1 MSFEFSR
8 RNFMKYT
15 AVAAV
20 ALAGASLFTGCKNS
34 GDSYNLLKEGAGE
47 LTVLQVTAAM
57 GTKNKDGKYT
67 FPALQAGQYAQN
79 GQHAQISFPMSITNG
94 RTNPI
99 YVTPNNFKVVVTSS
113 DGKNVKKYSVTIE
126 DALKDTN
133 LKKGSSVYGK
143 VTIAQDV
150 TLKEGDVV
158 VLTYCPDLQYNEY
171 SLNWKLTVPKKESSA
186 STTSTTT

>member
-57 GTKNKDGKYT
+57 GNKNKDGKYT
-67 FPALQAGQYAQN
+67 FPALQD
-79 GQHAQISFPMSITNG
+79 GQHAEISFPMSITNG

-113 DGKNVKKYSVTIE
+113 DGKTVKKYSVTIE

-133 LKKGSSVYGK
+133 LKKGSSVSGN
-143 VTIAQDV
+143 VTAQGVD
-150 TLKEGDVV
+150 LKEGDVV

-171 SLNWKLTVPKKESSA
+171 SLNWKLTVSKKESSA

>member
-57 GTKNKDGKYT
+57 GKYDDKSKKYT
-67 FPALQAGQYAQN
+67 APDITGTTTTIEFP
-79 GQHAQISFPMSITNG
+79 IKITNN

-113 DGKNVKKYSVTIE
+113 DGKTVKKYSVTIE

-143 VTIAQDV
+143 VTTVEKVA
-150 TLKEGDVV
+150 LKAGDVV

-171 SLNWKLTVPKKESSA
+171 SLNWKLTVSKREN
-186 STTSTTT
+186 TSTSPAPGTT

>member
-34 GDSYNLLKEGAGE
+34 GDSYNLLKEGVGE

-57 GTKNKDGKYT
+57 GNKNKDGKYT
-67 FPALQAGQYAQN
+67 FPALQD
-79 GQHAQISFPMSITNG
+79 GQHAEISFPMSITNN

-113 DGKNVKKYSVTIE
+113 DGKNVKKYSVKID

-133 LKKGSSVYGK
+133 LKKGSYVTGN
-143 VTIAQDV
+143 VTIQNV
-150 TLKEGDVV
+150 TLNEGDVV

>member
-34 GDSYNLLKEGAGE
+34 GDSYNLLKEGVGE

-67 FPALQAGQYAQN
+67 FPALQAGQN
-79 GQHAQISFPMSITNG
+79 VKISFPMSITNG

-113 DGKNVKKYSVTIE
+113 DGKNVKKYSVTI
-126 DALKDTN
+126 DDDLKDTN
-133 LKKGSSVYGK
+133 LKKGSSVSGN
-143 VTIAQDV
+143 VTIAQAQGVD
-150 TLKEGDVV
+150 LKEGDVV

-171 SLNWKLTVPKKESSA
+171 SLNWKLTVSKKESSA

>member
-57 GTKNKDGKYT
+57 GKYDDKSKKYT
-67 FPALQAGQYAQN
+67 APDITTGTT
-79 GQHAQISFPMSITNG
+79 IEFPMKITNN

-113 DGKNVKKYSVTIE
+113 DGKTVKKYSVTIE

-133 LKKGSSVYGK
+133 LKKGSSVSGN
-143 VTIAQDV
+143 VTAQGVD
-150 TLKEGDVV
+150 LKEGDVV

-186 STTSTTT
+186 STTSTMT

>member
-57 GTKNKDGKYT
+57 GKYDDKSKKYT
-67 FPALQAGQYAQN
+67 APDITGTT
-79 GQHAQISFPMSITNG
+79 IEFPMKITNN

-99 YVTPNNFKVVVTSS
+99 YVNPTNFKAVVYNE
-113 DGKNVKKYSVTIE
+113 KNEVIKKCNYFSGITFDSNLYE
-126 DALKDTN
+126 TN
-133 LKKGSSVYGK
+133 LAKGSSVSGK
-143 VTIAQDV
+143 ITVKLDAALTKGQYI
-150 TLKEGDVV
+150 

-171 SLNWKLTVPKKESSA
+171 SLNWKLTVSK
-186 STTSTTT
+186 

>member
-57 GTKNKDGKYT
+57 GKYDDKSKKYT
-67 FPALQAGQYAQN
+67 APDITGTTTT
-79 GQHAQISFPMSITNG
+79 IEFPMKITNN

-113 DGKNVKKYSVTIE
+113 DGKTVKKYSVTIE

-143 VTIAQDV
+143 VTTVEKVA
-150 TLKEGDVV
+150 LKAGDVV

-171 SLNWKLTVPKKESSA
+171 SLNWKLTVSKKESSA

>member
-57 GTKNKDGKYT
+57 GKYDDKSKKYT
-67 FPALQAGQYAQN
+67 APDITGTT
-79 GQHAQISFPMSITNG
+79 IEFPMKITNN

-113 DGKNVKKYSVTIE
+113 DGKTVKKYSVTI
-126 DALKDTN
+126 DDDLKDTN
-133 LKKGSSVYGK
+133 LKKGSSVSGK
-143 VTIAQDV
+143 VTTVQQVA
-150 TLKEGDVV
+150 LKEGDVV

-171 SLNWKLTVPKKESSA
+171 SLNWKLTVPKSENPSA
-186 STTSTTT
+186 SGTT

>member
-57 GTKNKDGKYT
+57 GNYVEKDKKYT
-67 FPALQAGQYAQN
+67 APDLTGTT
-79 GQHAQISFPMSITNG
+79 IEFPMKITNN

-99 YVTPNNFKVVVTSS
+99 YVNPTNFKAVVYNKENKVI
-113 DGKNVKKYSVTIE
+113 KKCNYFNGITFDSNLYE
-126 DALKDTN
+126 TN
-133 LKKGSSVYGK
+133 LTKGSSVSGK
-143 VTIAQDV
+143 ITVNLDAKLT
-150 TLKEGDVV
+150 EGQYI

-171 SLNWKLTVPKKESSA
+171 SLNWKLTVSK
-186 STTSTTT
+186 

>member
-57 GTKNKDGKYT
+57 GKYDDKSKKYT
-67 FPALQAGQYAQN
+67 APDITTGTT
-79 GQHAQISFPMSITNG
+79 IEFPMKITNG

-113 DGKNVKKYSVTIE
+113 DGKTVKKYSVTIE

-143 VTIAQDV
+143 VTTVEKVA
-150 TLKEGDVV
+150 LKAGDVV

-171 SLNWKLTVPKKESSA
+171 SLNWKLTVPKKENPSA
-186 STTSTTT
+186 SGTT

>member
-67 FPALQAGQYAQN
+67 IPALQDGH
-79 GQHAQISFPMSITNG
+79 HAEISFPMSITNG

-113 DGKNVKKYSVTIE
+113 DGKTVKKYSVRI
-126 DALKDTN
+126 DDDLKDTN
-133 LKKGSSVYGK
+133 LKKGSSVTGN
-143 VTIAQDV
+143 VTIQDV
-150 TLKEGDVV
+150 TLNEGDVV

-171 SLNWKLTVPKKESSA
+171 SLNWKLTVPKKENSA

>member
-57 GTKNKDGKYT
+57 GNYDDKSKKYT
-67 FPALQAGQYAQN
+67 APDITGTTTT
-79 GQHAQISFPMSITNG
+79 IEFPMKITNN

-113 DGKNVKKYSVTIE
+113 DGKTVKKYSVTI
-126 DALKDTN
+126 DDDLKDTN
-133 LKKGSSVYGK
+133 LKKGSSVYGNVK
-143 VTIAQDV
+143 TAQAV
-150 TLKEGDVV
+150 ALKEGDVV

-171 SLNWKLTVPKKESSA
+171 SLNWKLTVSKSEN
-186 STTSTTT
+186 TSTGGTT

>member
-57 GTKNKDGKYT
+57 GKYDDKSKKYT
-67 FPALQAGQYAQN
+67 APDITTGTT
-79 GQHAQISFPMSITNG
+79 IEFPMKITNN

-113 DGKNVKKYSVTIE
+113 DGKTVKKYSVTIE

-143 VTIAQDV
+143 VTVQDV
-150 TLKEGDVV
+150 TLKAGDVV

-171 SLNWKLTVPKKESSA
+171 SLNWKLTVPKKENPSA
-186 STTSTTT
+186 SGTT

>member
-57 GTKNKDGKYT
+57 GNKNKDGKYT
-67 FPALQAGQYAQN
+67 FPALQVGQD
-79 GQHAQISFPMSITNG
+79 GQDVKISFPMSITNG

-99 YVTPNNFKVVVTSS
+99 YVTPDNFKVVVTSS
-113 DGKNVKKYSVTIE
+113 DGKTVKKYSVTIE

-133 LKKGSSVYGK
+133 LKKGSSVFGH
-143 VTIAQDV
+143 VTTAQDV
-150 TLKEGDVV
+150 ALKVGDVV

-171 SLNWKLTVPKKESSA
+171 SLNWKLTVSKRENTSTSSA
-186 STTSTTT
+186 PGTT

>member
-34 GDSYNLLKEGAGE
+34 GDSYNLMCNGAGK
-47 LTVLQVTAAM
+47 LTVLQVTAEM
-57 GTKNKDGKYT
+57 GKYVEKDKKYT
-67 FPALQAGQYAQN
+67 APALTGTE
-79 GQHAQISFPMSITNG
+79 ITIPMKITNG

-99 YVTPNNFKVVVTSS
+99 YVNPTNFKAVVYNKENKVI
-113 DGKNVKKYSVTIE
+113 KKCNYYNSGIKFDEKATLYE
-126 DALKDTN
+126 TN
-133 LKKGSSVYGK
+133 LAKDSSVSGNIIVK
-143 VTIAQDV
+143 LDAELT
-150 TLKEGDVV
+150 EGQYI

-171 SLNWKLTVPKKESSA
+171 SLNWKLTK
-186 STTSTTT
+186 

>member
-57 GTKNKDGKYT
+57 GKYDDKSKKYT
-67 FPALQAGQYAQN
+67 APDITGTTTT
-79 GQHAQISFPMSITNG
+79 IEFPMKITNN

-113 DGKNVKKYSVTIE
+113 DGKNVKKYSVTI
-126 DALKDTN
+126 DDDLKDTN
-133 LKKGSSVYGK
+133 LKKGSSVYGNVK
-143 VTIAQDV
+143 TAQAV
-150 TLKEGDVV
+150 ALKEGDVV

-171 SLNWKLTVPKKESSA
+171 SLNWKLTVSKSEN
-186 STTSTTT
+186 TSTSGTT

>member
-57 GTKNKDGKYT
+57 GKYDDKSKKYT
-67 FPALQAGQYAQN
+67 APDITTGTT
-79 GQHAQISFPMSITNG
+79 IEFPMKITNN

-99 YVTPNNFKVVVTSS
+99 YVTPDNFKVVVTSS
-113 DGKNVKKYSVTIE
+113 DGKTVKKYSVTIE

-143 VTIAQDV
+143 VTVQDV
-150 TLKEGDVV
+150 TLKAGDVV

-171 SLNWKLTVPKKESSA
+171 SLNWKLTVSKREN
-186 STTSTTT
+186 TSTSPAPGTT

>member
-34 GDSYNLLKEGAGE
+34 GDSYNLLKEGVGE

-57 GTKNKDGKYT
+57 GNKNKDGKYT
-67 FPALQAGQYAQN
+67 ITALQDGH
-79 GQHAQISFPMSITNG
+79 HATISFPMSITNG

-99 YVTPNNFKVVVTSS
+99 YVTPDNFKVVVTSS
-113 DGKNVKKYSVTIE
+113 DGKTVKKYSVTIE

-143 VTIAQDV
+143 VTVQDV
-150 TLKEGDVV
+150 TLKVGDVV

-171 SLNWKLTVPKKESSA
+171 SLNWKLTVSKSEN
-186 STTSTTT
+186 TSTSPAPGTT

>member
-57 GTKNKDGKYT
+57 GKYDDKSKKYT
-67 FPALQAGQYAQN
+67 APDITGTTTA
-79 GQHAQISFPMSITNG
+79 IEFPMKITNN

-113 DGKNVKKYSVTIE
+113 DGKTVKKYSVTIE

-143 VTIAQDV
+143 VTVQDV
-150 TLKEGDVV
+150 TLKAGDVV

-171 SLNWKLTVPKKESSA
+171 SLNWKLTVSKKESSA

>member
-57 GTKNKDGKYT
+57 GNYDDKSKKYT
-67 FPALQAGQYAQN
+67 APDITGTTTT
-79 GQHAQISFPMSITNG
+79 IEFPMKITNN

-113 DGKNVKKYSVTIE
+113 DGKTVKKYSVTIE

-133 LKKGSSVYGK
+133 LKKGSSVSGH
-143 VTIAQDV
+143 VTIAQGVD
-150 TLKEGDVV
+150 LKEGDVV

-171 SLNWKLTVPKKESSA
+171 SLNWKLTVSKSENPSA
-186 STTSTTT
+186 SGTT

>member
-67 FPALQAGQYAQN
+67 FPALQN
-79 GQHAQISFPMSITNG
+79 GQHAQISFRMSITNG

-99 YVTPNNFKVVVTSS
+99 YVTPDNFKVVVTSS

-133 LKKGSSVYGK
+133 LKKGSSVSGN
-143 VTIAQDV
+143 VTAQGVD
-150 TLKEGDVV
+150 LKEGDVV

-171 SLNWKLTVPKKESSA
+171 SLNWKLTVSKSENPSA
-186 STTSTTT
+186 SGTT

>member
-57 GTKNKDGKYT
+57 GKYDDKSKKYT
-67 FPALQAGQYAQN
+67 APDITGTTTT
-79 GQHAQISFPMSITNG
+79 IEFPMKITNN

-113 DGKNVKKYSVTIE
+113 DGKTVKKYSVTIT
-126 DALKDTN
+126 DDLKDTN
-133 LKKGSSVYGK
+133 LKKGSSVYGT
-143 VTIAQDV
+143 VTTVQDV
-150 TLKEGDVV
+150 ALKEGDVV

-171 SLNWKLTVPKKESSA
+171 SLNWKLTVSKSENP
-186 STTSTTT
+186 STSGTT

>member
-57 GTKNKDGKYT
+57 GKYDDKSKKYT
-67 FPALQAGQYAQN
+67 APDITGTT
-79 GQHAQISFPMSITNG
+79 IKFPMKITNN

-133 LKKGSSVYGK
+133 LKKGSSVSGK
-143 VTIAQDV
+143 VTAQGV
-150 TLKEGDVV
+150 ALKAGDVV

-171 SLNWKLTVPKKESSA
+171 SLNWKLTVPKSEN
-186 STTSTTT
+186 TSTSPAPGTT

>member
-57 GTKNKDGKYT
+57 GNYDDKSKKYT
-67 FPALQAGQYAQN
+67 APDITGTTTTI
-79 GQHAQISFPMSITNG
+79 GFPMKITNN

-113 DGKNVKKYSVTIE
+113 DGKTVKKYSVTIE

-133 LKKGSSVYGK
+133 LKKGSSVYGNVTTVEK
-143 VTIAQDV
+143 VA
-150 TLKEGDVV
+150 LKEGDIV

-171 SLNWKLTVPKKESSA
+171 SLNWKLTVSK
-186 STTSTTT
+186 

>member
-57 GTKNKDGKYT
+57 GNYDDKSKKYT
-67 FPALQAGQYAQN
+67 APDITGTTTT
-79 GQHAQISFPMSITNG
+79 IEFPMKITNN

-113 DGKNVKKYSVTIE
+113 DGKTVKKYSVTIE
-126 DALKDTN
+126 DGLKDTN

-143 VTIAQDV
+143 VTTVEKVA
-150 TLKEGDVV
+150 LKAGDVV

-171 SLNWKLTVPKKESSA
+171 SLNWKLTVSK
-186 STTSTTT
+186 

>member
-57 GTKNKDGKYT
+57 GNYDDKSKKYT
-67 FPALQAGQYAQN
+67 APDITGTTTT
-79 GQHAQISFPMSITNG
+79 IEFPMKITNN

-113 DGKNVKKYSVTIE
+113 DGKTVKKCSVTI
-126 DALKDTN
+126 DDDLKDTN
-133 LKKGSSVYGK
+133 LKKGSSVYGNVK
-143 VTIAQDV
+143 TAQAV
-150 TLKEGDVV
+150 ALKEGDVV

-171 SLNWKLTVPKKESSA
+171 SLNWKLTVSKKENPSA
-186 STTSTTT
+186 SGTT

>member
-57 GTKNKDGKYT
+57 GKKKDGKYT
-67 FPALQAGQYAQN
+67 ITALQDGY
-79 GQHAQISFPMSITNG
+79 HAAISFPMSITNN

-113 DGKNVKKYSVTIE
+113 DGKTVKKYSVKIDDE
-126 DALKDTN
+126 LKDTN
-133 LKKGSSVYGK
+133 LKKGSSVTGN
-143 VTIAQDV
+143 VTIKDV
-150 TLKEGDVV
+150 TLNEGDVV

>member
-34 GDSYNLLKEGAGE
+34 GDSYNLMCNGAGK
-47 LTVLQVTAAM
+47 LTVLQVTAEM

-67 FPALQAGQYAQN
+67 IPALQDGH
-79 GQHAQISFPMSITNG
+79 HANISFPMSITNG

-99 YVTPNNFKVVVTSS
+99 YVTPDNFKVVVTSS

-133 LKKGSSVYGK
+133 LKKGSSVSGN
-143 VTIAQDV
+143 VTTAQPVD
-150 TLKEGDVV
+150 LKEGDVV

>member
-57 GTKNKDGKYT
+57 GNKNKDGKYT
-67 FPALQAGQYAQN
+67 IPALQAGQD
-79 GQHAQISFPMSITNG
+79 GQGVKISFPMSITNG

-99 YVTPNNFKVVVTSS
+99 YVTPDNFKVVVTSS

-143 VTIAQDV
+143 VTVQDV
-150 TLKEGDVV
+150 TLKAGDVV

-171 SLNWKLTVPKKESSA
+171 SLNWKLTVSKSENPSA
-186 STTSTTT
+186 SGTT

>member
-57 GTKNKDGKYT
+57 GNYDDKSKKYT
-67 FPALQAGQYAQN
+67 APDITGTTTT
-79 GQHAQISFPMSITNG
+79 IEFPMKITNN

-99 YVTPNNFKVVVTSS
+99 YVTPDNFKVVVTSS
-113 DGKNVKKYSVTIE
+113 DGKTVKKYSVTIE

-133 LKKGSSVYGK
+133 LKKGSSVSGY
-143 VTIAQDV
+143 VTIAQGVD
-150 TLKEGDVV
+150 LKEGDVV

-171 SLNWKLTVPKKESSA
+171 SLNWKLTVSKSEN
-186 STTSTTT
+186 TSTSPAPGTT

>member
-57 GTKNKDGKYT
+57 GKYDDKSKKYT
-67 FPALQAGQYAQN
+67 APDITTGTT
-79 GQHAQISFPMSITNG
+79 IEFPMKITNN

-113 DGKNVKKYSVTIE
+113 DGKTVKKYSVTI
-126 DALKDTN
+126 DDDLKDTN
-133 LKKGSSVYGK
+133 LKKGSSVSGK
-143 VTIAQDV
+143 VTTVQQVA
-150 TLKEGDVV
+150 LKEGDVV

-171 SLNWKLTVPKKESSA
+171 SLNWKLTVSK
-186 STTSTTT
+186 

>member
-57 GTKNKDGKYT
+57 GNKNKDGKYT
-67 FPALQAGQYAQN
+67 FPALQAGQD
-79 GQHAQISFPMSITNG
+79 GQDVKISFPMSITNG

-99 YVTPNNFKVVVTSS
+99 YVTPDNFKVVVTSS
-113 DGKNVKKYSVTIE
+113 DGKTVKKYSVTIE

-133 LKKGSSVYGK
+133 LKKGSSVFGH
-143 VTIAQDV
+143 VTTAQDV
-150 TLKEGDVV
+150 ALKVGDVV

-171 SLNWKLTVPKKESSA
+171 SLNWKLTVSKKESSA

>member
-57 GTKNKDGKYT
+57 GNYDDKSKKYT
-67 FPALQAGQYAQN
+67 APDITGTTTT
-79 GQHAQISFPMSITNG
+79 IEFPMKITNN

-113 DGKNVKKYSVTIE
+113 DGKTVKKYSVTIE

-143 VTIAQDV
+143 VTTVEKVAL
-150 TLKEGDVV
+150 TEGDIV

-171 SLNWKLTVPKKESSA
+171 SLNWKLTVSK
-186 STTSTTT
+186 

>member
-57 GTKNKDGKYT
+57 GNKNKDGKYT
-67 FPALQAGQYAQN
+67 IPALQAGQD
-79 GQHAQISFPMSITNG
+79 GQHATISFPMSITNG

-99 YVTPNNFKVVVTSS
+99 YVTPDNFKVVVTSS

-133 LKKGSSVYGK
+133 LKKGSSVSGN
-143 VTIAQDV
+143 VTAQDV
-150 TLKEGDVV
+150 TLKAGDVV

-171 SLNWKLTVPKKESSA
+171 SLNWKLTVSKSENP
-186 STTSTTT
+186 STSPAPGTT

>member
-57 GTKNKDGKYT
+57 GNYDDKSKKYT
-67 FPALQAGQYAQN
+67 APDITGTTTT
-79 GQHAQISFPMSITNG
+79 IEFPMKITNN

-113 DGKNVKKYSVTIE
+113 DGKTVKKYSVTI
-126 DALKDTN
+126 DDDLKDTN
-133 LKKGSSVYGK
+133 LKKGSSVSGNVK
-143 VTIAQDV
+143 TAQPV
-150 TLKEGDVV
+150 ALKAGDVV

-171 SLNWKLTVPKKESSA
+171 SLNWKLTVSKSES
-186 STTSTTT
+186 TSTSGTT

>member
-57 GTKNKDGKYT
+57 GKYDDKSKKYT
-67 FPALQAGQYAQN
+67 APDITGTTTT
-79 GQHAQISFPMSITNG
+79 IEFPMKITNN

-113 DGKNVKKYSVTIE
+113 DGKTVKKYSVTI
-126 DALKDTN
+126 DDDLKDTN

-143 VTIAQDV
+143 VTTVEKVA
-150 TLKEGDVV
+150 LKAGDVV

-171 SLNWKLTVPKKESSA
+171 SLNWKLTVSK
-186 STTSTTT
+186 